1 MLKKIMLLL
10 SIALLL
16 VACSEE
22 TSEKQQLTDALAAIN
37 EKESQSLN
45 VVKKL
50 NQQEEKEQKIF
61 TQTMELTQE
70 QYPEV
75 KKQVASLKKS
85 AGNRMEMIEKE
96 ETALSEA
103 KDETNEVDEL
113 MKVLKPKDKKTVD
126 KMLGTLEE
134 RFILHEKFIM
144 DYKKLIDA
152 QTQLYT
158 QLEDREVRASQLQ
171 RKVKEI
177 NGLAVAIQQSID
189 EFNESTAEVNRLGA
203 RVLESLEEA
212 K

>member
-1 MLKKIMLLL
+1 MKKIMLLL

-37 EKESQSLN
+37 EKESQSLS

-85 AGNRMEMIEKE
+85 SGNRMEMIEKE

-134 RFILHEKFIM
+134 RYILHEKFIM

>member
-37 EKESQSLN
+37 EKESQSLS

-134 RFILHEKFIM
+134 RYILHEKFIM